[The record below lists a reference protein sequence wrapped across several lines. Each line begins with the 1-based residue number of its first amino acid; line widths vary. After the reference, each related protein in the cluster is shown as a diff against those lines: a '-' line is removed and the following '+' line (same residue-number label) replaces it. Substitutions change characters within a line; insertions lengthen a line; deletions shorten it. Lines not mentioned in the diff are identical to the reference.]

1 MSTTRDS
8 GLIDLFAIHKE
19 EEARLS
25 AVPSAPPPAVAL
37 DVMGTGV
44 SDEEVDGFAA
54 SQQRAR
60 ARAKLIGGIVGGL
73 AVIGIVIAAAVV
85 GGKEAPKP
93 TAAAE
98 PPPPALP
105 TPPPAAEPTP
115 TPAPAPTPST
125 KASTEKPEY
134 TPATAAAAYAASQG
148 KKKAA
153 PAKAAGRSAPIGGG
167 VKLQKVQSS
176 GVGP

>member
-1 MSTTRDS
+1 MGTTRDS
-8 GLIDLFAIHKE
+8 GVIDLFAMHKE

-37 DVMGTGV
+37 DIGGSGITDDDV
-44 SDEEVDGFAA
+44 EGFAA
-54 SQQRAR
+54 AQNKAR
-60 ARAKLIGGIVGGL
+60 ARTKLIGGIVGGL

-85 GGKEAPKP
+85 GGKDAPKP

-98 PPPPALP
+98 PPPPAAV
-105 TPPPAAEPTP
+105 PPPVVEPAP
-115 TPAPAPTPST
+115 PAPAPTPST

-134 TPATAAAAYAASQG
+134 TPASAAAAYAASQG
-148 KKKAA
+148 KKKPMSATRA
-153 PAKAAGRSAPIGGG
+153 PRSAPIGGG